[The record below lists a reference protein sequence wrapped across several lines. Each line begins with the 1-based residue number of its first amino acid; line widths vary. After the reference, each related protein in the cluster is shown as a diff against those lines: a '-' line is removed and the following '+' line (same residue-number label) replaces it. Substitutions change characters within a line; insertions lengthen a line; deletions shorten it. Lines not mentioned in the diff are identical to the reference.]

1 MIELYNVWKTH
12 GSSFSG
18 FSKGSLTFPSGQ
30 IVGILGENGSG
41 KTTLLKLIM
50 GLGELQ
56 EGKVLID
63 GQPVSTRY
71 EDMAFITEEGS
82 FFPSMT
88 PKAYAEWLM
97 RYYPSFD
104 NERYER
110 LLRLFKLPTNVKIRT
125 FSKGQK
131 SKLEIAAGFS
141 KGASYILMDEPFL
154 GNDAQTR
161 NDFLK
166 LMISSLKG
174 HETIVIATHFVQEI
188 EHIIDRAIIMRHG
201 RVQVDKMLE
210 EIHEQGE
217 TLEGLMN
224 QVSHYDP
231 EKYKKIFDE

>member
-1 MIELYNVWKTH
+1 MIELKHIWKSH
-12 GSSFSG
+12 GSHLSG
-18 FSKGSLTFPSGQ
+18 FSQGSLTIQSGE

-50 GLGELQ
+50 GLGEVQ
-56 EGKVLID
+56 EGEVRID
-63 GQPVSTRY
+63 GQDVTTQYDQMSY
-71 EDMAFITEEGS
+71 ITEEGS
-82 FFPSMT
+82 FFPAMT
-88 PKAYAEWLM
+88 PHGYAVWLM
-97 RYYPSFD
+97 KYFPRFD
-104 NERYER
+104 MERYKR

-154 GNDAQTR
+154 GNDVQTR

-174 HETIVIATHFVQEI
+174 HETILIATHFNREI
-188 EHIIDRAIIMRHG
+188 EHVLDRAIILRYG
-201 RVQVDKMLE
+201 RIRIDQTIE

-217 TLEGLMN
+217 TLEQLMN
-224 QVSHYDP
+224 QVSRYDA
-231 EKYKKIFDE
+231 EEYAKIFE